1 MVNMAGAVGF
11 FWVVADDSVFL
22 LAVERLDGDVD
33 IENPRQS

>member
-1 MVNMAGAVGF
+1 M
-11 FWVVADDSVFL
+11 WVVADDRDFL